1 MSILKKIKNV
11 VQDVAP
17 VVLPMVI
24 NAVAPGLG
32 TAASYALGA
41 GIGTLIQGG
50 DAEDALKN
58 AAIGGGIG
66 SLQAGIMG
74 GSGSFGKNIAADFKQ
89 TGTFLGDP
97 LSSTNYAP
105 FAGGSFGQ
113 TPEIGTNITDPGV
126 REAIETTNRMNQFT
140 PPDVT
145 LEEPSF
151 LKGPFNQSYTDAELM
166 GSSEFEALRG
176 KGLSADKAL
185 ESLKGTYTPSFMQKY
200 GLPIAGGIGA
210 LSLMGS
216 SEEEEG
222 DDYYMTGSELVDM
235 DPEKYRIFSQGI
247 TRGKMPTLQD
257 VYVPYTKRYE
267 EGGIVSVPNKYK
279 GFSKLPEAVQRNI
292 DPELAQKYR
301 AGGNVEFFPR
311 RNGGIGPGEGSGTKD
326 DVPAMLMDGEFVM
339 TRNAVKAAGG
349 GNIKKGIDNMYGLMR
364 NLEAR
369 A

>member
-1 MSILKKIKNV
+1 MSILKKIKKA

-24 NAVAPGLG
+24 NTVAPGLG

-74 GSGSFGKNIAADFKQ
+74 NSGSFGKNIAADFQK

-97 LSSTNYAP
+97 LSSANYAP
-105 FAGGSFGQ
+105 FAGGSFSQ
-113 TPEIGTNITDPGV
+113 TPEIGTNVDTSSVEGV
-126 REAIETTNRMNQFT
+126 MEASNRMNQFT

-145 LEEPSF
+145 LKEPSF
-151 LKGPFNQSYTDAELM
+151 LKGPFNQTYTDPQLM
-166 GSSEFEALRG
+166 STPEFQAYRDMGLTGKEALERM
-176 KGLSADKAL
+176 SN
-185 ESLKGTYTPSFMQKY
+185 TYNPSFMQKY

-210 LSLMGS
+210 LSLMGG
-216 SEEEEG
+216 SEEEE
-222 DDYYMTGSELVDM
+222 DDEYYMTGSELVDM

>member
-1 MSILKKIKNV
+1 MSILKKIKNA

-66 SLQAGIMG
+66 SLQAGFMG
-74 GSGSFGKNIAADFKQ
+74 NSGSFGKNIAADFKQ

-97 LSSTNYAP
+97 LSSANYAQSV
-105 FAGGSFGQ
+105 GGNYVQ
-113 TPEIGTNITDPGV
+113 NPTPEIGTNITDPGV
-126 REAIETTNRMNQFT
+126 RGSGNQFT

-151 LKGPFNQSYTDAELM
+151 LKGPFNQTYTDPQLM
-166 GSSEFEALRG
+166 STPEFQAYRDMGLTGKEALERM
-176 KGLSADKAL
+176 SN
-185 ESLKGTYTPSFMQKY
+185 TYNPSFLQKY

-210 LSLMGS
+210 LSLMGEPD
-216 SEEEEG
+216 EEE
-222 DDYYMTGSELVDM
+222 DDEYYMTGSELVDM